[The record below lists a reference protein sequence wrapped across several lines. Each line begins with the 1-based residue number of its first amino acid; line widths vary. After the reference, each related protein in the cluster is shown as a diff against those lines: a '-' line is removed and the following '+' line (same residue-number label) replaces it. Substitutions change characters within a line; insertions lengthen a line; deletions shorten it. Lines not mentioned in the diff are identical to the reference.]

1 MGAYQAAA
9 ALGLSVPD
17 DVSIVGIDNLELIA
31 GSLWPGLTTVAL
43 PHYDMGRWAVN
54 RVLDDIE
61 NPAAPAEQLRLP
73 CPLIERGSVGPP
85 RT

>member
-1 MGAYQAAA
+1 MGAYQAAT
-9 ALGLSVPD
+9 ALGLTVPE

-31 GSLWPGLTTVAL
+31 DSLWPGLTTVAL

-61 NPAAPAEQLRLP
+61 NPGGAAANR
-73 CPLIERGSVGPP
+73 CGSPVP
-85 RT
+85 